1 MFSGFKNDW
10 KIWARNDGEKHPY
23 NNHLFSLDLAGEFAY
38 PSHMDA
44 QYAVDIC
51 RDAIWM
57 ALIITWPILIAGT
70 AVGLLVGLFQTLTQI
85 QEQTIAIVLKIMVM
99 VLVAAFMMPWMT
111 DIMVEHGKKIF
122 HDIPGIIPS
131 EEEWT
136 GGI

>member
-1 MFSGFKNDW
+1 
-10 KIWARNDGEKHPY
+10 
-23 NNHLFSLDLAGEFAY
+23 
-38 PSHMDA
+38 MDA
-44 QYAVDIC
+44 QYAIDLC

-57 ALIITWPILIAGT
+57 ALIIASPVLIAGT
-70 AVGLLVGLFQTLTQI
+70 AIGLLVGLFQTLTQI

-99 VLVAAFMMPWMT
+99 ILVVAFLMPWMT
-111 DIMVEHGKKIF
+111 EIMVEHGTKIF

>member
-1 MFSGFKNDW
+1 
-10 KIWARNDGEKHPY
+10 
-23 NNHLFSLDLAGEFAY
+23 
-38 PSHMDA
+38 MDA
-44 QYAVDIC
+44 QYAIDLC

-57 ALIITWPILIAGT
+57 ALIIASPILIAGT
-70 AVGLLVGLFQTLTQI
+70 AIGLLVGLFQTLTQI

-99 VLVAAFMMPWMT
+99 ILVVAYIMPWMAE
-111 DIMVEHGKKIF
+111 IMIEHGIKIF